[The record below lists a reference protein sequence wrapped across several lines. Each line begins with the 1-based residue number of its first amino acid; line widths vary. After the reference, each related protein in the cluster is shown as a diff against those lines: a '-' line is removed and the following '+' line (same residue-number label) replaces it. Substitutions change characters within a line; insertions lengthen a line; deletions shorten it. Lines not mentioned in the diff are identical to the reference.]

1 MNSPLRV
8 LHLED
13 SRRDAELIQSTFES
27 EALDCQVVHVKNQQQ
42 FEAAFLQERFDVIL
56 SDYSL
61 PHYNGFSALDFV
73 RARDADVPFILVS
86 GTLGEELA
94 VQGLKSGAT
103 DYILKERLNRLVP
116 AVQRAL
122 QEAVDRAERR
132 RAEEGLETMRRQYEL
147 ILHSAGEGIYGLDSN
162 GRATFVNPAAA
173 NMLGYTVEELI
184 GRPMHPLIH
193 HTKHDGSA
201 FEAENCPIHGT
212 SECTMCRIDNEV
224 FWRKD
229 GKSFPVEYLGTPI
242 QNEQGELMGAVVMF
256 RDITERRQLEQQVRQ
271 AQKMEAIGQ
280 LAGGIAHD
288 FNNILGCIV
297 GYAELAMM
305 EVPNHAEVQ
314 EHLQEVLNASQR
326 AKELVL
332 QILTFSRQQEKERKP
347 MKLEPV
353 IKEALKLLHASL
365 PSTIKIRAE
374 IQSDAPTVLA
384 DATQIHQII
393 MNLATNAAHAMK
405 AEGQWTVKLRT
416 VDVDAPAARAHPDL
430 RAGRYVVLSA
440 ADTGCGMDQATMQRM
455 FEPFFTTKGPG
466 EGTGLGLAVVHGIMK
481 SHEGAIM
488 VSSEPGKGTTF
499 QLYFPA
505 LDGVATVSIHHPGP
519 IPCGHGERVLFV
531 DDEFH
536 LASLGKKMLERAG
549 YRVTIHT
556 NASEALAAFRADPS
570 GYDLIIS
577 DLTMPT
583 LTGADLAGEILR
595 LRPDLPIILATGCGG
610 SMNSDRAQA
619 LGIRELLT
627 KPLTARSLTLS
638 VDRALGRSK
647 GI

>member
-1 MNSPLRV
+1 MNNPLRV

-27 EALDCQVVHVKNQQQ
+27 EGLDCQVVHVKNREQ
-42 FEAAFLQERFDVIL
+42 FEAVVLQQRFDVIL

-122 QEAVDRAERR
+122 QEAVDRAERK
-132 RAEEGLETMRRQYEL
+132 RAEERLEAMRRQYEL
-147 ILHSAGEGIYGLDSN
+147 ILHSAGEGIYGLDSY

-173 NMLGYTVEELI
+173 NMLGYAVEELI
-184 GRPMHPLIH
+184 GQPMHSLIH
-193 HTKHDGSA
+193 HTKTDGSP
-201 FEAENCPIHGT
+201 FGAEDCPIHGALE
-212 SECTMCRIDNEV
+212 STMCRVDNEV

-242 QNEQGELMGAVVMF
+242 LNEQGELMGAVVMF

-297 GYAELAMM
+297 GYAELARMD
-305 EVPNHAEVQ
+305 VPNQADVQ

-332 QILTFSRQQEKERKP
+332 QILTFSRRQEKQRKP
-347 MKLEPV
+347 IKLEPV

-365 PSTIKIRAE
+365 PSTIKIRAD
-374 IQSDAPTVLA
+374 IQSNAPTVLA
-384 DATQIHQII
+384 DATQVHQIV
-393 MNLATNAAHAMK
+393 MNLVTNAAHAMN
-405 AEGQWTVKLRT
+405 GQGLLTVRLST
-416 VDVDAPAARAHPDL
+416 MDVDTEAARTHPDL
-430 RAGRYVVLSA
+430 RTGRYVVLSA
-440 ADTGCGMDQATMQRM
+440 TDTGCGMDQATAQRI
-455 FEPFFTTKGPG
+455 FEPFFTKKGHG
-466 EGTGLGLAVVHGIMK
+466 EGTGLGLAVV
-481 SHEGAIM
+481 
-488 VSSEPGKGTTF
+488 
-499 QLYFPA
+499 
-505 LDGVATVSIHHPGP
+505 
-519 IPCGHGERVLFV
+519 
-531 DDEFH
+531 
-536 LASLGKKMLERAG
+536 
-549 YRVTIHT
+549 
-556 NASEALAAFRADPS
+556 
-570 GYDLIIS
+570 
-577 DLTMPT
+577 
-583 LTGADLAGEILR
+583 
-595 LRPDLPIILATGCGG
+595 
-610 SMNSDRAQA
+610 
-619 LGIRELLT
+619 
-627 KPLTARSLTLS
+627 
-638 VDRALGRSK
+638 
-647 GI
+647 